1 MNLLYFFALKKEVT
15 IAPMNIDENEVNKFS
30 ELAEKW
36 WDVSGEFKPLHII
49 NPVRVDYIQSKINV
63 DGLEV
68 LDVGCG
74 GGILSEGLFDLGAKV
89 TGIDAAGPSLE
100 VARIH
105 AKDYGKDITYLEIT
119 AEELLA
125 TSDKKYDVVCCLEV
139 LEHVPDPKA
148 LVKACISLLKPNGQ
162 LFLSTINKNP
172 RSWITAIVG
181 AEYLFNILPKGTHE
195 FSKFIKP
202 SELAKFIRDG
212 GGNFQESKGMF
223 YNPITHKANL
233 NNDLGVNYLIHASK

>member
-1 MNLLYFFALKKEVT
+1 
-15 IAPMNIDENEVNKFS
+15 MNIDENEVKKFS

-36 WDVSGEFKPLHII
+36 WDNSGEFKPLHII

-63 DGLEV
+63 QGLEV

-105 AKDYGKDITYLEIT
+105 AKNNNKDITYLEIT
-119 AEELLA
+119 AEELLIK
-125 TSDKKYDVVCCLEV
+125 SDKKYDVVCCLEV

-195 FSKFIKP
+195 FSKFIRP

-212 GGNFQESKGMF
+212 GGNFKESKGMF

>member
-1 MNLLYFFALKKEVT
+1 
-15 IAPMNIDENEVNKFS
+15 MNIDENEVKKFS

-63 DGLEV
+63 QGLEV

-105 AKDYGKDITYLEIT
+105 AKNNDKDITYLEIT

-125 TSDKKYDVVCCLEV
+125 TSEKKYDVVCCLEV